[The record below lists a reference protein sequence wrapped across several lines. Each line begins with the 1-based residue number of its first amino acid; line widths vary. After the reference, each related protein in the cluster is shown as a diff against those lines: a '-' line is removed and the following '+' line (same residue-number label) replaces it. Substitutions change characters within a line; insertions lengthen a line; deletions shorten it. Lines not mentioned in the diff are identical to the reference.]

1 MAKRQF
7 VPFIL
12 GILYRKPI
20 LLVFLSSS
28 FFVAYFFSHRIKG
41 NTIITT
47 DAPFT
52 GIICPRTKDKYTPRC
67 TCIKKSIS
75 RFIIFTETVV

>member
-41 NTIITT
+41 NTIHTT
-47 DAPFT
+47 DVPFT
-52 GIICPRTKDKYTPRC
+52 GIICPRTKDKNSTGS

-75 RFIIFTETVV
+75 RFIVFTKAIV

>member
-12 GILYRKPI
+12 GILYRNPI
-20 LLVFLSSS
+20 LLVLLSGS
-28 FFVAYFFSHRIKG
+28 FFVAYFFSHRIKR
-41 NTIITT
+41 NTIYPT
-47 DAPFT
+47 DMPFT
-52 GIICPRTKDKYTPRC
+52 DIICPRTKDKNSTRS

-75 RFIIFTETVV
+75 RFIVFTKAIV

>member
-12 GILYRKPI
+12 GILYQNPI
-20 LLVFLSSS
+20 LLVPLSDS
-28 FFVAYFFSHRIKG
+28 FFVAYFFSHRIER
-41 NTIITT
+41 NTIHTT
-47 DAPFT
+47 DVPFT
-52 GIICPRTKDKYTPRC
+52 GIICPRTKDKYTTGC

-75 RFIIFTETVV
+75 RFIVFTETVV